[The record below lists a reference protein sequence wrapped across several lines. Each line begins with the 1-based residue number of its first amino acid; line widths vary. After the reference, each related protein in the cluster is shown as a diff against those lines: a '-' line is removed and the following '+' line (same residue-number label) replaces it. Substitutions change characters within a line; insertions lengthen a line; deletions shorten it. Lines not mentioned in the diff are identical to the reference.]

1 MYILEA
7 KLLTDFHSS
16 SYGLEEECPEKFCY
30 EHRVHVAIV
39 PVEEEEAFRGSV
51 SGPQG

>member
-7 KLLTDFHSS
+7 KLLTEFNSS
-16 SYGLEEECPEKFCY
+16 SDGFEEECPEKFCY
-30 EHRVHVAIV
+30 EHRVHVAVV
-39 PVEEEEAFRGSV
+39 PVEEEAFRGSV